1 MGNMSVSEINGYG
14 DLLEPWKAELI
25 VARARR
31 KGFSGDRVMDAQQ
44 EVILDVLAFEYDP
57 DNEAG
62 ATEETALTALIDRK
76 LCFVLRGEIRA
87 RKREELVIERSRSGH
102 YHNGEELPVSLAD
115 NCLSRLAVSDLMSS
129 FDEMKQELCNLLVA
143 NCSRGEIAE
152 QLGVSERTVR
162 NMIASI
168 RERFERAGYSE
179 KEVF

>member
-62 ATEETALTALIDRK
+62 ATEETALTSLIDRK
-76 LCFVLRGEIRA
+76 LCFILRGEIRA

-102 YHNGEELPVSLAD
+102 YHNDEELPVSVAD
-115 NCLSRLAVSDLMSS
+115 NCLSRLAVSDLVSS
-129 FDEMKQELCNLLVA
+129 FTRQDRSCAACLL
-143 NCSRGEIAE
+143 
-152 QLGVSERTVR
+152 RTVPV
-162 NMIASI
+162 
-168 RERFERAGYSE
+168 G
-179 KEVF
+179 KLPTGLG